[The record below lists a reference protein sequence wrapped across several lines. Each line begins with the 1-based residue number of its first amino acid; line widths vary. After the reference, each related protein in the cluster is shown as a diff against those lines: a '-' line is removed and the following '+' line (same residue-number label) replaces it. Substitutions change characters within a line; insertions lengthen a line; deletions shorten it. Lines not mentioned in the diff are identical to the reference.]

1 MTKVIVVGSGHWGKN
16 LVRNFYELDSLAGVV
31 EVSPPLQQR
40 IQEQYP
46 DVPLLTDFAE
56 ALATDVSAFVLATPA
71 PTHCAL
77 GLTALKAG
85 KDVFIEKPMTLRAE
99 EARELATYADAHD
112 QVLMVGHL
120 LLYQPAIVWM
130 RDYLNEGKAGQVHHI
145 ATHRLNLG
153 KVRTTENVWW
163 SLAPHDIS
171 IILDLLGHPKLEQ
184 VQASGHARLQADIAD
199 EVHVDL
205 RFESGQ
211 TAHLHCSWQWPLK
224 QRGLVAIADKQ
235 MLVYDEIQQV
245 VTVHNKHIDTQ
256 LSAVDEGITTVNI
269 ADAQPLKLECQH
281 FLDCLKTR
289 QSPHSDGWNGVAVVN
304 ILETVQEVLN
314 G

>member
-1 MTKVIVVGSGHWGKN
+1 MNQVIVVGSGYWGKN

-31 EVSPPLQQR
+31 ELSPTLQQR

-46 DVPLLTDFAE
+46 NVPLLTDFAE

-71 PTHCAL
+71 PTHYDL

-99 EARELATYADAHD
+99 DARELATYADAHD
-112 QVLMVGHL
+112 QILMVGHL

-130 RDYLNEGKAGQVHHI
+130 RDYLNEGKAGQVQHI

-163 SLAPHDIS
+163 SLAPHDIA
-171 IILDLLGHPKLEQ
+171 IILDLLGHPKLQQ
-184 VQASGHARLQADIAD
+184 VQASGHTRLQADIAD
-199 EVHVDL
+199 EVHIDL
-205 RFESGQ
+205 LFESGQ

-245 VTVHNKHIDTQ
+245 VTVHSKHIDTQ
-256 LSAVDEGITTVNI
+256 LSAVDEGTTTVNI

-289 QSPHSDGWNGVAVVN
+289 QAPHSDGWNGVAVVN